1 MYLGARLE
9 GRCQSKAQGL
19 ELVLAIAVKTISND
33 PNHLTYTPLE
43 GYCAAK
49 QGSHSAPSGTKKPI
63 ISNQKTPMPAYITV
77 NFTPID
83 KEKMQQYG
91 AAVPATLAAYSGEYL
106 VKGPAEQLLGDT
118 GFQMQVILVFP
129 TKELATG
136 WYHSPEY
143 RALASVRDAGMRAQF
158 QLTGA

>member
-1 MYLGARLE
+1 
-9 GRCQSKAQGL
+9 
-19 ELVLAIAVKTISND
+19 
-33 PNHLTYTPLE
+33 
-43 GYCAAK
+43 
-49 QGSHSAPSGTKKPI
+49 
-63 ISNQKTPMPAYITV
+63 MPAYITV

-91 AAVPATLAAYSGEYL
+91 AAVPATLATYSGEYL

-136 WYHSPEY
+136 WYQSPEY
-143 RALASVRDAGMRAQF
+143 QALVAVRNAGMRSQF
-158 QLTGA
+158 QLIGS